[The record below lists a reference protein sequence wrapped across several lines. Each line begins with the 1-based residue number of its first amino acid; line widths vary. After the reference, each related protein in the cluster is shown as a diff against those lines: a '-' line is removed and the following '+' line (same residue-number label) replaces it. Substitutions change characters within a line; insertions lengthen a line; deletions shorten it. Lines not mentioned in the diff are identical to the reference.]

1 MPSKKTQVDEVTVSV
16 VWNKLMNI
24 TREVGER
31 VVHSAQSYV
40 MANARDLGPVLLNDK
55 GHIIC
60 QVEFLPCHCLLAEI
74 PTKAILDKFGPLDE
88 GDMVLGNDGFI
99 IRSGHLP
106 DWTFLVPIYH
116 EGELV
121 FYYHFRGHMAD
132 SGGAYSGSYFPQAY
146 DCISEGI
153 NIPPIKIIEKS
164 KVDEKAKEII
174 FDNIRTSAA
183 VWSDCML
190 IYGSI
195 QKGQDDIK
203 TVIKKYGID
212 VVKKCCDEMMKRGE
226 VAMRNEIRAIPD
238 GEYTGETAVDW
249 DGTTPDRPVW
259 VRVKLTVKGD
269 EMTFDFSDS
278 MLCKDVDFVNSPLGN
293 TYCFTYLPV
302 YYATD
307 PNVPRN
313 HGALVPIKIIAPEG
327 SITNPTRPRTYG
339 ACGCSIATEITDA
352 CTQALSKATKKAQGV
367 FSRHYSVDVAG
378 RLPIKDPRTGTDI
391 EYFGA
396 PFVEEGGSGAVE
408 GYDGWDG
415 MCGTVLAGVIKHGS
429 VEVCENVMP
438 FHWEQMNLAQDMEGP
453 GQWIGARGSVGIR
466 HCTSPE
472 GATTL
477 LMAGDASGTFF
488 PPAGSNGAPYAPTGN
503 IYMKRGGQ
511 KEKEFFPTMCMKPMF
526 PGDILYTECM
536 GGGGYGNPLDRD
548 PEKIR
553 LDVRDEYISVE
564 RARNV
569 YGVVIDP
576 KSLTDNPEDVAVDIK
591 ATEMLR
597 KKLRDDP
604 RYRHMD
610 EVRDDVRNRKI
621 SVEEAK
627 AKYAVVIKEDH
638 GRLVIDYKATE
649 KLRPH

>member
-1 MPSKKTQVDEVTVSV
+1 MPANINKVDEVTVSV
-16 VWNKLMNI
+16 IWNKLMNT

-40 MANARDLGPVLLNDK
+40 MANARDLGPVLLSDI
-55 GHIIC
+55 GHIVC

-99 IRSGHLP
+99 LRSGHLP
-106 DWTFLVPIYH
+106 DWTFLVPIYY
-116 EGELV
+116 EDELV

-146 DCISEGI
+146 DCISEGL
-153 NIPPIKIIEKS
+153 NIPPIKIIEKG
-164 KVDEKAKEII
+164 KIDEKAKEII
-174 FDNIRTSAA
+174 FNNIRTSAA

-195 QKGQDDIK
+195 RKGQDDIK
-203 TVIKKYGID
+203 KVIGKYGVD
-212 VVKKCCDEMMKRGE
+212 VVRECCDQMMKRGE
-226 VAMRNEIRAIPD
+226 DAMRNEIKAIPD

-249 DGTTPDRPVW
+249 DGTTPDQPVW
-259 VRVKLTVKGD
+259 VRVKLTVKDD
-269 EMTFDFSDS
+269 EMTFDFSES
-278 MLCKDVDFVNSPLGN
+278 MNCKNVDFVNSPLGN

-327 SITNPTRPRTYG
+327 SITNPTKPSTYG
-339 ACGCSIATEITDA
+339 ACGCSIAGEITDA

-378 RLPIKDPRTGTDI
+378 RLPIKDPRTGADL

-396 PFVEEGGSGAVE
+396 PFLEEGGSGAVE
-408 GYDGWDG
+408 GHDGWDG

-438 FHWEQMNLAQDMEGP
+438 FFWEEMNLMQDMEGP
-453 GQWIGARGSVGIR
+453 GQWIGARGSVAIR
-466 HCTSPE
+466 HCNAPE
-472 GATTL
+472 DATTL

-503 IYMKRGGQ
+503 LYMKTAGSD
-511 KEKEFFPTMCMKPMF
+511 KKEFFPTMCMKPMF

-553 LDVRDEYISVE
+553 LDVRDEYISVK

-569 YGVVIDP
+569 YGVVCQ
-576 KSLTDNPEDVAVDIK
+576 
-591 ATEMLR
+591 
-597 KKLRDDP
+597 
-604 RYRHMD
+604 
-610 EVRDDVRNRKI
+610 
-621 SVEEAK
+621 
-627 AKYAVVIKEDH
+627 
-638 GRLVIDYKATE
+638 G
-649 KLRPH
+649 

>member
-1 MPSKKTQVDEVTVSV
+1 MPANKNKVDEVTVSV
-16 VWNKLMNI
+16 IWNKLMNT

-40 MANARDLGPVLLNDK
+40 MANARDLGPVLLNDE
-55 GHIIC
+55 GHIVC

-99 IRSGHLP
+99 LRSGHLP
-106 DWTFLVPIYH
+106 DWTFLVPIHY

-146 DCISEGI
+146 DCISEGL
-153 NIPPIKIIEKS
+153 NIPPVKIIEKGEI
-164 KVDEKAKEII
+164 DEKAKEII
-174 FDNIRTSAA
+174 FNNIRTSAA

-203 TVIKKYGID
+203 KVIEKYGVD
-212 VVKKCCDEMMKRGE
+212 VVKECCDQMMKRGE
-226 VAMRNEIRAIPD
+226 DAMRSEIKAMPD

-249 DGTTPDRPVW
+249 DGTTPDQPVW
-259 VRVKLTVKGD
+259 VRVKLTIKDD
-269 EMTFDFSDS
+269 EMTFDFSES
-278 MLCKDVDFVNSPLGN
+278 MNCKNVDFVNSPLGN

-327 SITNPTRPRTYG
+327 SITNPTRPSTYG
-339 ACGCSIATEITDA
+339 ACGCSIAGEITDA

-378 RLPIKDPRTGTDI
+378 RLPIKDPRTGADL

-396 PFVEEGGSGAVE
+396 PFLEEGGSGAVE
-408 GYDGWDG
+408 GHDGWDG

-438 FHWEQMNLAQDMEGP
+438 FFWEEMNLMKDMEGP
-453 GQWIGARGSVGIR
+453 GQWIGARGSVAIR
-466 HCTSPE
+466 HCNAHE
-472 GATTL
+472 DATTL

-503 IYMKRGGQ
+503 LYMKTVDSD
-511 KEKEFFPTMCMKPMF
+511 KKEFFPTMCMKPMF
-526 PGDILYTECM
+526 SGDILYTECM

-553 LDVRDEYISVE
+553 IDIRDEYISVQ

-576 KSLTDNPEDVAVDIK
+576 NSLTDNPEDVTVDMA
-591 ATEMLR
+591 ATDKLR
-597 KKLRDDP
+597 GELRDDP
-604 RYRHMD
+604 RYRHVD
-610 EVRDDVRNRKI
+610 HVRDDVRAGKI
-621 SVEEAK
+621 TIEEAK
-627 AKYAVVIKEDH
+627 NKYGVVIVENL
-638 GRLVIDYKATE
+638 GVQVIDYKATE
-649 KLRPH
+649 NLRPH

>member
-1 MPSKKTQVDEVTVSV
+1 MPANKTKVDEVTVSV
-16 VWNKLMNI
+16 IWNKLMNT

-40 MANARDLGPVLLNDK
+40 MANARDLGPVLLNDI
-55 GHIIC
+55 GHIVC

-99 IRSGHLP
+99 LRSGHLP
-106 DWTFLVPIYH
+106 DWTFLVPIYY

-146 DCISEGI
+146 DCISEGL
-153 NIPPIKIIEKS
+153 NIPPVKIIEKGN
-164 KVDEKAKEII
+164 VDEKAKEII
-174 FDNIRTSAA
+174 FNNIRTSSA

-203 TVIKKYGID
+203 KVIEKYGVD
-212 VVKKCCDEMMKRGE
+212 VVRECCDQMIKRGE
-226 VAMRNEIRAIPD
+226 EAMRNEIKAIPD
-238 GEYTGETAVDW
+238 GKYTGETAVDW
-249 DGTTPDRPVW
+249 DGTTPDQPVW
-259 VRVKLTVKGD
+259 VRVKLTVEDD
-269 EMTFDFSDS
+269 EMTFDFSES
-278 MLCKDVDFVNSPLGN
+278 MNCKNVDFVNSPLGN

-327 SITNPTRPRTYG
+327 SITNPTRPSTYG
-339 ACGCSIATEITDA
+339 ACGCSIAGEITDA

-378 RLPIKDPRTGTDI
+378 RLPIKDPRTGADL

-396 PFVEEGGSGAVE
+396 PFLEEGGSGAVE
-408 GYDGWDG
+408 GHDGWDG

-438 FHWEQMNLAQDMEGP
+438 FFWEEMNLMQDMEGP
-453 GQWIGARGSVGIR
+453 GQWVGARGSVAIR
-466 HCTSPE
+466 HCNAPKE
-472 GATTL
+472 ATTL

-503 IYMKRGGQ
+503 LYMKTVGSD
-511 KEKEFFPTMCMKPMF
+511 KKEFFPTMCMKPMF
-526 PGDILYTECM
+526 SGDILYTECM

-553 LDVRDEYISVE
+553 LDVRDEYISVQ
-564 RARNV
+564 RAKNV
-569 YGVVIDP
+569 YGVIIVP
-576 KSLTDNPEDVAVDIK
+576 SSLTDNPEDVAIDVA
-591 ATEMLR
+591 ATDLLR
-597 KKLRDDP
+597 KELRDDP
-604 RYRHMD
+604 RYRHVD
-610 EVRDDVRNRKI
+610 QVRDDVRIGKI
-621 SVEEAK
+621 TVEEAK
-627 AKYAVVIKEDH
+627 DKYSVVIVENL
-638 GRLVIDYKATE
+638 GVQVIDYKTTE
-649 KLRPH
+649 QLRPH